1 MYESHFQFQ
10 TRPFVAAP
18 QVENY
23 VPVTA
28 MEQARQSLIRCVERA
43 EGPGLIVGPA
53 GSGKSLLCQL
63 LADHFR
69 HRQFQVAMLSS
80 ARLSTRRALLQ
91 NILFELHLPYRG
103 MEEGELRLSLIDHLE
118 PRGSGMAGLLLI
130 VDEAHSL
137 PLRLLEEIRLIS
149 NFIRDGQPRVRLIL
163 AGSAELEERLA
174 SPKLE
179 SLQQRIAARC
189 YLQPFNRDETVH
201 FIRQQIQRAGG
212 DENLITPAALKAV
225 YSATEGIPRLVNQV
239 CDHALVLS
247 AVGGHSQ
254 IGAEAIEEA
263 WADLQQLPAPWH
275 QTSKRENVASATVI
289 EFGQL
294 PDDEAPKYATSAEAP
309 PEDEIQ
315 PRYELSELSAEQRA
329 GENLDRIDRGL
340 GALDSADGIEFGTL
354 GDLYEDAQE
363 FEPVGDAQTQVELT
377 FLTPANPFGDG
388 FDEEEIVID
397 HYANMAANH
406 VSDLIDQ
413 QDGTFEIADQIMEL
427 SRRAAISAR
436 PAEEVPIASAAELA
450 AEFNEPA
457 SYDPVLPEADD
468 SDSLRVHVE
477 SSAEFAAFNPASDP
491 VLPED
496 ASVSRRDMPRHTGGT
511 ARTQR
516 SPPAKAQRSPPA
528 KTQRRE
534 YRTLFSTLRNR

>member
-18 QVENY
+18 RVENY
-23 VPVTA
+23 VPAAA
-28 MEQARQSLIRCVERA
+28 MEHCRQTLVRCVERA
-43 EGPGLIVGPA
+43 EGPGLVVGPA

-69 HRQFQVAMLSS
+69 GQQFQVALLAS
-80 ARLSTRRALLQ
+80 ARLGTRRALLQ

-118 PRGSGMAGLLLI
+118 PRGMGLAGLLLL
-130 VDEAHSL
+130 VDEAHCL

-163 AGSAELEERLA
+163 AGSAQLEERLA

-189 YLQPFNRDETVH
+189 YLQSLSREETAQ
-201 FIRQQIQRAGG
+201 FIRQQIQRSGG
-212 DENLITPAALKAV
+212 SDSLFTPEALRAV
-225 YSATEGIPRLVNQV
+225 YSATDGVPRLVSQV

-247 AVGGHSQ
+247 AVEGHLQ
-254 IGAEAIEEA
+254 ISAEAIEEA
-263 WADLQQLPAPWH
+263 WADLQQLPAPWN
-275 QTSKRENVASATVI
+275 QTSQRESAAVSTVI

-294 PDDEAPKYATSAEAP
+294 QDDEAAVYSTEAEAILPQETQRFTPAEIRGRATHGDELQETSAE
-309 PEDEIQ
+309 I
-315 PRYELSELSAEQRA
+315 RA
-329 GENLDRIDRGL
+329 GENLDRLDRGL
-340 GALDSADGIEFGTL
+340 SALDSAEGIELGTFG
-354 GDLYEDAQE
+354 DAYEDVLE
-363 FEPVGDAQTQVELT
+363 FEPLGDAATQVELT
-377 FLTPANPFGDG
+377 FHTPANPFGEG

-397 HYANMAANH
+397 RYANMAANY

-413 QDGTFEIADQIMEL
+413 QDGVGEIAAQIVEL
-427 SRRAAISAR
+427 ARHTAESAR
-436 PAEEVPIASAAELA
+436 PAAVTSPPAANEVEQPVLEI
-450 AEFNEPA
+450 EFSKAVAMEPA
-457 SYDPVLPEADD
+457 VPDADF
-468 SDSLRVHVE
+468 SEPLRVHGG
-477 SSAEFAAFNPASDP
+477 SDTFHPASDP

-496 ASVSRRDMPRHTGGT
+496 TSVTRRDKPRCEPGGA
-511 ARTQR
+511 AR
-516 SPPAKAQRSPPA
+516 PK
-528 KTQRRE
+528 RRE